1 MRSTKDRR
9 DDINID
15 EFEEPA
21 IRNRRKKRSKGVGV
35 LVVVLLVLLAVA
47 VGVAA
52 GVILGGSQRGSKP
65 AVNVAQSRT
74 ESTAEPTSA
83 PAQEEKKEEAPAA
96 SDKSASSAIPAPGAG
111 ANDFIDVIA
120 EARKN
125 GMQRRAYLTFDDGPS
140 AKVTPQILDTLK
152 ENGIKATFFEC
163 GHAIDKN
170 PEVTKRVAREGHLIA
185 NHSFSHDYNALY
197 ATESSF
203 KSEVERTESLI
214 EEVTGAPVGFK
225 LFRFPGGSY
234 NAGDHAAEKQVYK
247 NTLADMGYYYCDW
260 NTLNGDAEGAP
271 KDAAGLVEFFKTSA
285 EQFVTQDKNV
295 IVLMHDSDAKQGTA
309 DALKRI
315 IDYLL
320 GYGYT
325 FHRLDEVTL

>member
-1 MRSTKDRR
+1 MRSTKDHR

-15 EFEEPA
+15 DFNEP
-21 IRNRRKKRSKGVGV
+21 IIRKKRKKRGGMGV
-35 LVVVLLVLLAVA
+35 LVVVLLLLLAAA
-47 VGVAA
+47 VGIAA
-52 GVILGGSQRGSKP
+52 GVILGGKSHGSKP
-65 AVNVAQSRT
+65 AVNVAQSQT
-74 ESTAEPTSA
+74 DKKEATAA
-83 PAQEEKKEEAPAA
+83 PAEEKKEETPAPKAA
-96 SDKSASSAIPAPGAG
+96 AAAIPAPATGS
-111 ANDFIDVIA
+111 NDYIDVIA

-125 GMQRRAYLTFDDGPS
+125 GMSRRAYLTFDDGPS

-170 PEVTKRVAREGHLIA
+170 PEVTKRVASEGHLIA
-185 NHSFSHDYNALY
+185 NHSYTHDYNALY

-203 KSEVERTESLI
+203 QNEVKRTESLI
-214 EEVTGAPVGFK
+214 EEVTGSPVSFK

-247 NTLADMGYYYCDW
+247 NTLASMGYYYCDW